1 MTLQQY
7 LDAFNE
13 FAASAVIDNEPK
25 GNPAHQQGT
34 ISRMKS
40 FIEDFGDK
48 LKKLNDVLV
57 DKGNELLTEA
67 GSDNSIDTAKLKT
80 EIFELGKQSIQK
92 FISKYKPK

>member
-1 MTLQQY
+1 
-7 LDAFNE
+7 
-13 FAASAVIDNEPK
+13 
-25 GNPAHQQGT
+25 
-34 ISRMKS
+34 MKS

-80 EIFELGKQSIQK
+80 EIFELGKQSIQT

>member
-1 MTLQQY
+1 MKNQQY
-7 LDAFNE
+7 LDTFND
-13 FAASAVIDNEPK
+13 FATSAIEDNKPT
-25 GNPAHQQGT
+25 GNPALQPGT

-57 DKGNELLTEA
+57 EKGNEFLIEA
-67 GSDNSIDTAKLKT
+67 GNDNSIDTVKLKT
-80 EIFELGKQSIQK
+80 EIFDLGKQSIQT